1 VWLILCSNAGTLHT
15 ISGNI
20 FHFVLAKLLATIQG
34 DASMRSIPLGSGW
47 PGLVGRF
54 GLLLLFPV
62 VAGCGSGDVKVRGK
76 VLYNGDPVPGA
87 FVSFRP
93 ADSKHNMVT
102 AESDEDG
109 NYEVRLPPGE
119 VKVCVDNRH
128 LAPRPTA
135 PTGLPP
141 GLPAAAKQKILEAQ
155 KANPPAQAAPVE
167 AKAPEKP
174 AFKYVVLPPNSYE
187 MEKSGLEF
195 AVEPRGQ
202 EHNLEMRGTVLKK

>member
-1 VWLILCSNAGTLHT
+1 
-15 ISGNI
+15 
-20 FHFVLAKLLATIQG
+20 
-34 DASMRSIPLGSGW
+34 MRSIALRSAW
-47 PGLVGRF
+47 PGLVSRL

-62 VAGCGSGDVKVRGK
+62 AAGCGSGDVKVRGK
-76 VLYNGDPVPGA
+76 VLYNGEPVPGA
-87 FVSFRP
+87 LVSFRP

-119 VKVCVDNRH
+119 VRACVDNRH

-141 GLPAAAKQKILEAQ
+141 GLPGAAKQKILEAQ

-174 AFKYVVLPPNSYE
+174 AFKYVALPPNVYD
-187 MEKSGLEF
+187 MEASSLGF
-195 AVEPRGQ
+195 MVEPGGQ
-202 EHNLEMRGTVLKK
+202 EHNIEMRGTVFKR